1 MSYFKPL
8 VLAII
13 SCFLAL
19 PGLSLAEDELIII
32 SPHHE
37 GIETE
42 FGKNFE
48 AWYHKQTGRTVKTD
62 WRDVGG
68 TSSNYRFIESEFK
81 RVPDGIGIDI
91 FFGGGTDNYLR
102 LSNMGWLHAY
112 KLPGAQLAQIMQSFQ
127 GIPLYDAEHRWYGA
141 ALSSFGIMYNEE
153 LRGLLQLPKV
163 STWKDLGNLALIG
176 RIGAADPRES
186 GSAHMVYE
194 IILQTLGWEEGFAL
208 LTKIGGNVRGF
219 SAGANAIPTDVV
231 AGQVIYG
238 LAIDFYAYGQIAVV
252 GADKIK
258 YVVPADG
265 AVVTADPI
273 AILKGAP
280 NIAVAEKFLEF
291 VLSEDAQKLWMLR
304 DTDREG
310 PEWKGGLNRA
320 SVLPALYDK
329 LGERC
334 IVPNPFAMEGS
345 PFQYDSDKG
354 GTRWNIVND
363 LFGILIIDSH
373 KDLVN
378 AWKAIQKSKDPA
390 KRDAAIA
397 VLTKMPITE
406 AEAMEL
412 AKGAWNDPEVRN
424 EKMKDWAQFAKEKF
438 KEARNLAR

>member
-1 MSYFKPL
+1 MPYLRYLFVGT
-8 VLAII
+8 VL
-13 SCFLAL
+13 CFFLLPAL
-19 PGLSLAEDELIII
+19 SPAQDDLIII

-48 AWYHKQTGRTVKTD
+48 DWYHKQTGRTVKTD

-102 LSNMGWLHAY
+102 LSYMGWLHAY
-112 KLPGAQLAQIMQSFQ
+112 KLPGTQLEQMMQSFQ

-163 STWKDLGNLALIG
+163 STWKDLGNLELIG

-219 SAGANAIPTDVV
+219 SAGANVIPTDVV

-280 NIAVAEKFLEF
+280 NTSVAEKFLEF

-304 DTDREG
+304 DTDAEG

-378 AWKAIQKSKDPA
+378 AWKTIQKSKDPA

-412 AKGAWNDPEVRN
+412 ANGAWNDPEVRN
-424 EKMKDWAQFAKEKF
+424 KKMKEWGQFAKEKF